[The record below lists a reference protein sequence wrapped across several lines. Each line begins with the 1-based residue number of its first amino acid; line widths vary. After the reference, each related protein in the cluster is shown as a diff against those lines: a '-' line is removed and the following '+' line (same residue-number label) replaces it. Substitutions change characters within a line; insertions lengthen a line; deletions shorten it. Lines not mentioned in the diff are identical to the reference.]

1 MPKSPLSL
9 FGFLKS
15 RNFLPAF
22 LLFVVFVAASAVFS
36 VHSQSNEPED
46 TTALTADSTP
56 TPTPTPHTLV
66 GTFYTTENNIEAK
79 LLLNN
84 KGITMLEVRPTLY
97 NLQGQELQLPSV
109 WVEPQNFRF
118 INLRDWAMIGGD
130 SFKSGS
136 IKLFHVGKDLVL
148 GSQIYLTDEAHSV
161 SYEEKLAEIGK
172 FDSRRQEAVW
182 QIPTAQT
189 STVIAL
195 SNTSNAPLTV
205 NGRLGK
211 APQVSGVV
219 NTFQLTAHETKVLD
233 VRRDFSD
240 GSQFFNS
247 ELMALSLT
255 HNGANKDALLARV
268 LVADPTRGFSNVVQF
283 SNPAGGASS
292 EYQGVGFQI
301 ENINNQILTPVIVA
315 RNVGTSTATV
325 SAKVPYT
332 RTDGTKGTITLPTK
346 QLAAGEIGA
355 LNVSS
360 ITQRVQQEQIKVASL
375 EVTYNTAAGS
385 VIVAAHTVS
394 ADKNL
399 VFRVPMWDPLGQR
412 SPTGGYPWRIENTS
426 QTETYIKNIT
436 DQEQDYVAFL
446 VWENNGM
453 YMIGRKPIAGHETVH
468 IDVKKIRDE
477 QIPDERGRTV
487 PTWISSGQ
495 LQWTLRRK
503 DSLPDDDARANLAL
517 MGRSEQVDVTKK
529 IVNNYA
535 CQNCCTGNFT
545 NGYLEA
551 ANPTQ
556 TFDALEVQGSR
567 VYFAVEESETCYG
580 GVYSTTSTDAVYN
593 ATWASSDSNV
603 ATVNS
608 GGNVTGVNAGNVQIS
623 ATWRAQNSIVNPC
636 PPGGGG
642 GPQFARDAE
651 EKQCDT
657 TNPDI
662 KQEPSPTKEMG
673 DGKTDEP
680 IDAPNIAACGSCQS
694 HHFNFTARVN
704 LQVVL
709 GIQKI
714 QYQEPNTSNYIDIT
728 GNLFVLKGTSVTFK
742 AIPRPANATFP
753 SGQPTWSGTSGA
765 TGTGQTI
772 SVAFNTKSSSTTDY
786 KTVVANTNNGTPV
799 TVNVVVFELTGTL
812 NPQDYF
818 YGRSTTNFG
827 LLEKI
832 DLGFITSPSVTT
844 QQLGTLRWTINQG
857 TGSVTN
863 NANLNGSGIFNADR
877 VSGSVRLALGI
888 ESGPSKGATVL
899 SDIISVVAP
908 SGAYIVKNPD
918 IPVLHCQNYS
928 SVGFQGFVYL
938 TPKDV
943 SFSNL
948 YFKEGLGTTQASGFY
963 QRQNGLTHDPT
974 DLGYPVNSCNL
985 ITGCEAFYDT
995 VYTLNWTGPFAVGT
1009 LILPIEWKYGFVDTD
1024 PIQSYIQFTTGI
1036 DIATTDNQ
1044 GTANTSKAG
1053 SGTFTKT
1060 VSEIT
1065 SRSRSLDPC
1074 IYPVVNP

>member
-1 MPKSPLSL
+1 MLRSSL
-9 FGFLKS
+9 ALLVNLHS
-15 RNFLPAF
+15 RKILPAF
-22 LLFVVFVAASAVFS
+22 LFLGVFIVGSVAFS
-36 VHSQSNEPED
+36 VHSQSNETGD
-46 TTALTADSTP
+46 SLSLTTDSSP

-84 KGITMLEVRPTLY
+84 KGITQLEVRPTLY

-130 SFKSGS
+130 TFKSGS

-148 GSQIYLTDEAHSV
+148 GSQIYLTDEAHSI

-189 STVIAL
+189 ATVIAL

-205 NGRLGK
+205 NGQLGK
-211 APQVSGVV
+211 APRISGVV
-219 NTFQLTAHETKVLD
+219 NTFQLAVHETKVLD

-240 GSQFFNS
+240 GNQFVNS

-255 HNGANKDALLARV
+255 HNGASKDALLARV

-283 SNPAGGASS
+283 SNAAGGSSS
-292 EYQGVGFQI
+292 EYQGVSFQI
-301 ENINNQILTPVIVA
+301 ENINNQVLTPVIVA
-315 RNVGTSTATV
+315 RNVGTATATV

-375 EVTYNTAAGS
+375 EITYNTAAGS

-394 ADKNL
+394 TDKNL

-446 VWENNGM
+446 VWENGGM

-487 PTWISSGQ
+487 PTWLSSEQ

-517 MGRSEQVDVTKK
+517 IGRSEQVDIIKK

-535 CQNCCTGNFT
+535 CVNCCTGNFT

-556 TFDALEVQGSR
+556 TFDALEVQSSR

-580 GVYSTTSTDAVYN
+580 GVYSTTSTKAVYN
-593 ATWASSDSNV
+593 ATWASSDSNI

-623 ATWRAQNSIVNPC
+623 ATWRAQDSFVNPC
-636 PPGGGG
+636 SPGGGGG
-642 GPQFARDAE
+642 GPQFAQSAEE
-651 EKQCDT
+651 EKQCDNE
-657 TNPDI
+657 NPDI
-662 KQEPSPTKEMG
+662 KQEPSPIKETE

-680 IDAPNIAACGSCQS
+680 IDPPNLAACGSCQS
-694 HHFNFTARVN
+694 HHFNFTASVN
-704 LQVVL
+704 IPIKPIVKILLDGNDITSTSQNTNEQNVIVGQRINL
-709 GIQKI
+709 TAQITGGASSTQQWTIPQKAI
-714 QYQEPNTSNYIDIT
+714 DKFETLDGAGLPDSGRTPVIGRPAPIPSNKLTSNQVDFIWHSGGGSDASKMVQYTATVNGISAT
-728 GNLFVLKGTSVTFK
+728 
-742 AIPRPANATFP
+742 ANAQFDVKRPTSTISSVGGNTKVDNTPQLYLGGVGAGDVGITISRSNTNIP
-753 SGQPTWSGTSGA
+753 SPFSGSFQFVQLIGGQVIRRAVGGTNATTPLGGLDGCYPYA
-765 TGTGQTI
+765 LNTNNIEDTPGFNLVIPNPPRRPIVLEYGEYDGQWNTYLMFKPTGTGSDWVPIKRLDWAWHGSATLVPMSNPLQWT
-772 SVAFNTKSSSTTDY
+772 
-786 KTVVANTNNGTPV
+786 TNNISPPG
-799 TVNVVVFELTGTL
+799 NSTGT
-812 NPQDYF
+812 DTF
-818 YGRSTTNFG
+818 
-827 LLEKI
+827 
-832 DLGFITSPSVTT
+832 D
-844 QQLGTLRWTINQG
+844 
-857 TGSVTN
+857 
-863 NANLNGSGIFNADR
+863 
-877 VSGSVRLALGI
+877 
-888 ESGPSKGATVL
+888 
-899 SDIISVVAP
+899 
-908 SGAYIVKNPD
+908 
-918 IPVLHCQNYS
+918 
-928 SVGFQGFVYL
+928 
-938 TPKDV
+938 
-943 SFSNL
+943 
-948 YFKEGLGTTQASGFY
+948 
-963 QRQNGLTHDPT
+963 
-974 DLGYPVNSCNL
+974 YPVWSQVQPNA
-985 ITGCEAFYDT
+985 G
-995 VYTLNWTGPFAVGT
+995 GP
-1009 LILPIEWKYGFVDTD
+1009 
-1024 PIQSYIQFTTGI
+1024 
-1036 DIATTDNQ
+1036 
-1044 GTANTSKAG
+1044 
-1053 SGTFTKT
+1053 
-1060 VSEIT
+1060 
-1065 SRSRSLDPC
+1065 C
-1074 IYPVVNP
+1074 VN